1 VCDVSAK
8 SFTLWMTRPTTWATR
23 LKTWKRVPGPL
34 EPKRRGV
41 KSGRENREREKVG
54 ANRRSPLGLVR
65 HLGTELLELWR
76 RVPPTWAD
84 WETHVCTYL
93 RWRQGRP
100 ISSERISTIL
110 FSPGLHIRPPS
121 ISLSLSLS
129 FVWKQEQHNEISR
142 PFQRT
147 IFDSKKNH
155 WISFFWVVVGW
166 LFQGDED
173 ERIADE
179 PLHRRTQFCLFFPI
193 QMDND
198 KIKRSKKEKK
208 KRKKRMK
215 ETRSWLRTA
224 YRVLS
229 VVNPSCRSCLLVLV
243 WVGRA
248 I

>member
-23 LKTWKRVPGPL
+23 LKTWKRVPGTL

-121 ISLSLSLS
+121 ISLSLFCLETGTAQWNQPTISTHNFWFEKKS
-129 FVWKQEQHNEISR
+129 FD
-142 PFQRT
+142 F
-147 IFDSKKNH
+147 IFLGCC
-155 WISFFWVVVGW
+155 WLIIPGW
-166 LFQGDED
+166 
-173 ERIADE
+173 RRWANC
-179 PLHRRTQFCLFFPI
+179 RRTATQADPIFFLFLYP
-193 QMDND
+193 N
-198 KIKRSKKEKK
+198 
-208 KRKKRMK
+208 
-215 ETRSWLRTA
+215 
-224 YRVLS
+224 
-229 VVNPSCRSCLLVLV
+229 
-243 WVGRA
+243 G
-248 I
+248 